1 GHRLRRHPADPARAR
16 PGGVVRG
23 GRGAAAR
30 AAAVDRVAGRTGRG
44 LHGATVSDR
53 RDAAARAG
61 RTRAGAGADRLRRRA
76 LDSRHLHDRGPRLG
90 PFGCAHLCLS
100 ETREAGRPA
109 GCAGRRHRQLPDHAG
124 QERRP
129 GVEDLR
135 ELGRAAGRGRVRA
148 HRRAPAREDRREGA
162 GRRRHRPV
170 HRLPARSG
178 RAGRQLRFGRAGR
191 GRGAGYPGFRRAR
204 PSPAGRGQDYPGS
217 ARQPAAARGR
227 AGARRP
233 GRPADRPVGR
243 RALHLQPR
251 SRRVARHPDRAHRA
265 HGPPGEP
272 PVSRLAVVLFNLG
285 GPDGP
290 QAVRPFLFNLF
301 RDPAIIGAPALVR
314 YPLASYLSRS
324 REKTAKANYA
334 ILGGGSPLLPETKAQ
349 AKALEAELAVRAP
362 EIEARVFIAMRYWK
376 PLADETAREVA
387 AFAPDE
393 IVLLPLYPQYSTTTT
408 GSSVKDWTRAYRGP
422 GRTRVVCCYP
432 TAPGLVAAHARMIE
446 RAIEAVGGARNLR
459 LLFSAHGLPKKVV

>member
-1 GHRLRRHPADPARAR
+1 M
-16 PGGVVRG
+16 
-23 GRGAAAR
+23 
-30 AAAVDRVAGRTGRG
+30 
-44 LHGATVSDR
+44 
-53 RDAAARAG
+53 
-61 RTRAGAGADRLRRRA
+61 
-76 LDSRHLHDRGPRLG
+76 
-90 PFGCAHLCLS
+90 
-100 ETREAGRPA
+100 
-109 GCAGRRHRQLPDHAG
+109 
-124 QERRP
+124 
-129 GVEDLR
+129 
-135 ELGRAAGRGRVRA
+135 
-148 HRRAPAREDRREGA
+148 
-162 GRRRHRPV
+162 
-170 HRLPARSG
+170 
-178 RAGRQLRFGRAGR
+178 
-191 GRGAGYPGFRRAR
+191 
-204 PSPAGRGQDYPGS
+204 
-217 ARQPAAARGR
+217 
-227 AGARRP
+227 
-233 GRPADRPVGR
+233 
-243 RALHLQPR
+243 
-251 SRRVARHPDRAHRA
+251 
-265 HGPPGEP
+265 
-272 PVSRLAVVLFNLG
+272 SRLAVVLFNLG

-387 AFAPDE
+387 TFAPDE

-446 RAIEAVGGARNLR
+446 RAVEAVGGARNLR
-459 LLFSAHGLPKKVV
+459 LLFSAHGLPKKVVDAGDPYQAQVEATVRAVLAELGGELDHQVCYQSRVGPLEWLGPSTETAIRQAAADGKGAMVIPIAFVSEHVETLVELDHEYAALARDVGCTPYLRVPALGTAPDFVAGLAEATLEAVGRAGEGAAPFGPWLCPAEHGKCACRGRAA